1 MAATQKGTTLKIGF
15 GSFAYTGYVAENV
28 TVSKPNENVEVIK
41 DADGATMTKILMDP
55 KIKIAMTVVILDAA
69 GSITPP
75 LEGAKVT
82 LVPPDGTSADFNC
95 ESAEVKHSAGAT
107 RLTMTISSPYLT
119 NPAS

>member
-15 GSFAYTGYVAENV
+15 GSFAYTGYVAEDV

-55 KIKIAMTVVILDAA
+55 KTKISMTLVILDT

-75 LEGAKVT
+75 SEGAKVT
-82 LVPPDGTSADFNC
+82 LIPPGGASADFNC
-95 ESAEVKHSAGAT
+95 ESADVKHSAGAT

-119 NPAS
+119 NPAQ

>member
-15 GSFAYTGYVAENV
+15 GAFEYTGFVAEEV
-28 TVSKPNENVEVIK
+28 TVSKPNENVETIK

-55 KIKIAMTVVILDAA
+55 KIKISMTVVILDAT

-75 LEGAKVT
+75 VEGAAVT
-82 LVPPDGTSADFNC
+82 LVPPGGTSATFNC
-95 ESAEVKHSAGAT
+95 DSADVKHSAGAT